1 MRIVNEPIPG
11 GCVIAQ
17 GAALGCLT
25 QLAIAPAFKLCDV
38 GCGEVL
44 QIALTEVGQDVASQ
58 AAPVVLSRAVLAGVC
73 LNLLGKFSEQAR
85 TQVCYRLCAVCEP
98 QVLSKAHLVI
108 AQAGLGNG
116 IFKAQTVG
124 AEPTPSARSQTK
136 AALVAS
142 RAAATVDDE
151 FTVAQS

>member
-1 MRIVNEPIPG
+1 
-11 GCVIAQ
+11 
-17 GAALGCLT
+17 
-25 QLAIAPAFKLCDV
+25 
-38 GCGEVL
+38 
-44 QIALTEVGQDVASQ
+44 
-58 AAPVVLSRAVLAGVC
+58 VLAGVC

-98 QVLSKAHLVI
+98 QVLSEAHLVI

-116 IFKAQTVG
+116 IFKAQAVG
-124 AEPTPSARSQTK
+124 AEPTPSARSQTE

-151 FTVAQS
+151 FAVAQS